1 MDEIHSYDYVQV
13 FDGKIAVQSNL
24 LSKVSGIY
32 EDGFTVFPSNISSSS
47 NTLLITF
54 TSDEWYTGKGFKA
67 KIFVE
72 SSKDLNLSADDCSVA
87 SPCHAQQG
95 HCQSDDECKGDLKCG
110 QNNCPANHGY
120 HQQTRCCYDY
130 CSQWLDMENG
140 TLTSP
145 WYPETYY
152 PLNMRCHTLIT
163 VGMTVAGPRTI
174 TLEFLYFKVRYLFV
188 LFMCP
193 LIIVNLLSL
202 RFKKAMTW

>member
-1 MDEIHSYDYVQV
+1 MDNVKSHDYLNV
-13 FDGKIAVQSNL
+13 FDGKSVKQSNL
-24 LSKVSGIY
+24 LSKISGSY
-32 EDGFTVFPSNISSSS
+32 HDGFTVFPSNISSSS
-47 NTLLITF
+47 NKLLVTF
-54 TSDEWYTGKGFKA
+54 TSDEWYQRNGFKA

-72 SSKDLNLSADDCSVA
+72 SSKGLNLSADDCSA
-87 SPCHAQQG
+87 TNPCHAQQG
-95 HCQSDDECKGDLKCG
+95 HCQSDDECIGDLKCG

-145 WYPETYY
+145 WYPDSY

-174 TLEFLYFKVRYLFV
+174 TLEFLYFKVRDLLA

-193 LIIVNLLSL
+193 LIIVNLLPL